1 MRKDQVLP
9 DSYKTFTLKDLEGRF
24 DYNPDTGELT
34 HKRGRFKG
42 RVAGS
47 PLNDNGGYRY
57 LCLSKGGKPYSML
70 AHRIIWA
77 LYHKE
82 FAPEDK
88 VIDHI
93 DGDPDN
99 NKINNLRVVTQKENS
114 RNRGR
119 RAKKTNQR
127 YVWTSVTGIKFD
139 KKEMCYVVSVG
150 DEELRTLD
158 FDDAKYARWGWEFD
172 NKWTDRY

>member
-1 MRKDQVLP
+1 VP
-9 DSYKTFTLKDLEGRF
+9 DNYKTFTLKDLEERF
-24 DYNPDTGELT
+24 DYNPDTGELI

-42 RVAGS
+42 KVAGT
-47 PLNDNGGYRY
+47 PVEANGGARY
-57 LCLSKGGKPYSML
+57 LTLGRDGKAYSML

-77 LYHKE
+77 LHHGE

-99 NKINNLRVVTQKENS
+99 NKINNLRVVTHADNMKNL
-114 RNRGR
+114 GR
-119 RAKKTNQR
+119 RKRKENQR
-127 YVWTSVTGIKFD
+127 YVLTSVTGIKFD
-139 KKEMCYVVSVG
+139 KQEMCYVVKLG

-172 NKWTDRY
+172 NNWTDRY